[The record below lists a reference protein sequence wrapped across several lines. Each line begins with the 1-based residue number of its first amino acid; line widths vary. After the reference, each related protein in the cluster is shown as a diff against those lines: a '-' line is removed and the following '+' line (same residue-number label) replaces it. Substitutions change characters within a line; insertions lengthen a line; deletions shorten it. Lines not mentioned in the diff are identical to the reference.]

1 MATLDDRPEVSVNL
15 IMLDDS
21 DQGIDILN
29 DHRLSAAEIDEEV
42 FDDNSEQLIKIA
54 RAEIGVREGRD
65 SNGNWNNRVKYNAWY
80 ADKVNDNAF

>member
-1 MATLDDRPEVSVNL
+1 MTTDPLAYGDIDDRPEVSVNL

-42 FDDNSEQLIKIA
+42 FDDNSE
-54 RAEIGVREGRD
+54 
-65 SNGNWNNRVKYNAWY
+65 
-80 ADKVNDNAF
+80 